1 MLQMQAFDYFWR
13 YIYSVCVLVSTCALY
28 IIWSFVSCAELDFC
42 DVAIPTGS
50 EIYACFSALM
60 FNIFPRLN

>member
-1 MLQMQAFDYFWR
+1 MSRIPQMLQMQAFDYFWR

-42 DVAIPTGS
+42 DVATDWFKDLCLFQRI
-50 EIYACFSALM
+50 
-60 FNIFPRLN
+60 NV